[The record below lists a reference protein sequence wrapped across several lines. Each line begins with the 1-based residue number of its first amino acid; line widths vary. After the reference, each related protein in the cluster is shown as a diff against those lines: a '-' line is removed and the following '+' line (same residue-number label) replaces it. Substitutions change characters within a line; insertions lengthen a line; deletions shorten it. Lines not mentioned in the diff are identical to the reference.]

1 MMKVAESYTCEKVC
15 DFLREIGMDA
25 YVREFR
31 EFSITGDVLLKAEQG
46 QGLIDLGVINA
57 IHRHKIYI
65 LFQRRLDGGAN
76 KIAKRY
82 PVEEV
87 VRFLHCTKM
96 SEYAEMFLQNEIDGE
111 CLLEA
116 SEEALQSLGVNKH
129 IHRLSIKSQFKKFTT
144 PLYTTL

>member
-1 MMKVAESYTCEKVC
+1 MKLAESYTCEQVC
-15 DFLREIGMDA
+15 EFLCTIGMGE
-25 YVREFR
+25 YVQEFK

-57 IHRHKIYI
+57 IHRLKIYI
-65 LFQRRLDGGAN
+65 LFQRHLDGAS
-76 KIAKRY
+76 KLAKRY

-96 SEYAEMFLQNEIDGE
+96 SQYADMFEQNEIDGE

-116 SEEALQSLGVNKH
+116 SEEALQALGVNKH
-129 IHRLSIKSQFKKFTT
+129 IHRLSIKSQFKNYIT
-144 PLYTTL
+144 PRYTTL